1 MAKTDRTV
9 VRNQS
14 YQKGGIGIRERHN
27 ERKNE
32 SYSNPDIVHERT
44 HMNVQFCR
52 CEGTYIQALDH
63 MIAEGTV
70 STRGLKA
77 DAKVFEEMVF
87 DVNTAYFDERGGY
100 DYAADFF
107 YDAFCFAEK
116 EVGSQYILSAVMHAD
131 EKNRALSEELGRD
144 VYHYHLH
151 VVYIP
156 VVDKE
161 VRWTKKCKDKAL
173 VGTVKEVIHQ
183 ISHSKKWAFVP
194 MLDEQG
200 KPVLSESGKP
210 KLIPSY
216 SLLQDRFFNH
226 MRDAGYEGFERGV
239 KGSTDKHLSTL
250 DYKIKQDTERLVTIG
265 KTIEQQQNELS
276 DLDDKVKGATA
287 VQSELTMVHNFGK
300 KKMFGKIELT
310 ESEYAEL
317 TALAREGI
325 ASRCDIEN
333 LQRRL
338 RDLQGRYLGLT
349 SRFNELLDETG
360 EVREAARI
368 APQKVKVLCAE
379 ILQIAKEGRLA
390 KTQHQ
395 SRNKA
400 GERAA
405 NAP

>member
-1 MAKTDRTV
+1 M
-9 VRNQS
+9 
-14 YQKGGIGIRERHN
+14 
-27 ERKNE
+27 
-32 SYSNPDIVHERT
+32 
-44 HMNVQFCR
+44 
-52 CEGTYIQALDH
+52 
-63 MIAEGTV
+63 
-70 STRGLKA
+70 
-77 DAKVFEEMVF
+77 
-87 DVNTAYFDERGGY
+87 
-100 DYAADFF
+100 
-107 YDAFCFAEK
+107 
-116 EVGSQYILSAVMHAD
+116 
-131 EKNRALSEELGRD
+131 
-144 VYHYHLH
+144 
-151 VVYIP
+151 
-156 VVDKE
+156 DKE